1 MEGRRT
7 DDDGPRSGWQS
18 LTIAMHN
25 RVGAYE
31 FTLGPPAG
39 LLARSRRAGSGRLW
53 AHRCVRTHKREEEEV
68 VVVGGEG

>member
-1 MEGRRT
+1 
-7 DDDGPRSGWQS
+7 
-18 LTIAMHN
+18 MHN